1 MCSRECEW
9 IRIRDEWEVEVGGR
23 SADIMREAVK
33 REIKGFEA
41 KWTDNRSRI
50 IVYWVGIDPGV
61 SYCSKK
67 INSKILHRGFS
78 KLRWIKILLLLTI
91 AVCLRRN
98 TTASDPKLSENL
110 KSSVCWLRCVCA
122 QRFRQEREIT
132 NKTQFISFSYSQIDG
147 GASERIFYV
156 ITC

>member
-1 MCSRECEW
+1 MKQNG
-9 IRIRDEWEVEVGGR
+9 RI
-23 SADIMREAVK
+23 
-33 REIKGFEA
+33 
-41 KWTDNRSRI
+41 
-50 IVYWVGIDPGV
+50 IDPG
-61 SYCSKK
+61 SSS
-67 INSKILHRGFS
+67 IELES
-78 KLRWIKILLLLTI
+78 TQ
-91 AVCLRRN
+91 VCLIVLKRSIQKFFIVVFQNCDGEKSCKIQNLKFQNHASGDNRCLFEKKHSGA
-98 TTASDPKLSENL
+98 ASDPKLSENL

>member
-1 MCSRECEW
+1 M
-9 IRIRDEWEVEVGGR
+9 
-23 SADIMREAVK
+23 
-33 REIKGFEA
+33 
-41 KWTDNRSRI
+41 
-50 IVYWVGIDPGV
+50 
-61 SYCSKK
+61 SYCFKK
-67 INSKILHRGFS
+67 INSTMMVLKKMEKNTASGDNR
-78 KLRWIKILLLLTI
+78 
-91 AVCLRRN
+91 CLFEKKHSGA
-98 TTASDPKLSENL
+98 ASDPKLSENL

>member
-78 KLRWIKILLLLTI
+78 KLLWRKILLLVTI

-98 TTASDPKLSENL
+98 SAERRPIQNQKSKIPKILPLVTIVVCFRRNGAERRTIRNQNSKIKNQKFQNR
-110 KSSVCWLRCVCA
+110 KSK
-122 QRFRQEREIT
+122 I
-132 NKTQFISFSYSQIDG
+132 
-147 GASERIFYV
+147 
-156 ITC
+156 

>member
-78 KLRWIKILLLLTI
+78 KWRWRKILLLVAI

-98 TTASDPKLSENL
+98 TTERRPIRNYRRIWNPLCVGYAASVLRDSGKRERLPIRPNLSVFHIHRLTEEP
-110 KSSVCWLRCVCA
+110 LRG
-122 QRFRQEREIT
+122 F
-132 NKTQFISFSYSQIDG
+132 FML
-147 GASERIFYV
+147 
-156 ITC
+156 